1 MYDAVVALPIETQA
15 GAAANASA
23 ATTAEGAAEAVWNE
37 AHAQYTATRGSNAKV
52 LAVLRTDTDAGLN
65 TSDVAFAT
73 AVAASKTQYDS
84 TVDEAKGPLASS
96 KQACETAFN
105 VTKGVLDNDDVT
117 VADLDTFAAKLNLC
131 KTVEAKDPVVV
142 TTAAPATSLLEVSA
156 CAQLAAQTRTLRS
169 SVQSVDDATVSVH
182 ECTSETVYTSV
193 RSQPTAATRHPPWRS
208 DLSLHTQ
215 GGGFPTDLCYPSF
228 PTTRAFPPSSSP
240 VLLRPSLSWGIQ

>member
-37 AHAQYTATRGSNAKV
+37 AHAQYTATRDSNAKV

-182 ECTSETVYTSV
+182 ECTSVRGTRVYGHSRQLPRGTLPGV
-193 RSQPTAATRHPPWRS
+193 RTYPCTLRE
-208 DLSLHTQ
+208 
-215 GGGFPTDLCYPSF
+215 GGVPTDLCYPSF
-228 PTTRAFPPSSSP
+228 PTTRAFTPSSSP